1 MATLFSKIMGL
12 FRHYQVRYLLVAGS
26 TSLGYILL
34 MALGNKVLHWHY
46 MVAILVAQVITIC
59 TAFWFYRGFVF
70 RSKGTVW
77 GDFLRFLSIW
87 MTGAIAGI
95 IGTPL
100 LVEFLHIDPVI
111 AQILAIIIVAVFS
124 FLGHTFFSFRDR
136 DTKLDKEPTA

>member
-1 MATLFSKIMGL
+1 MQTITGL
-12 FRHYQVRYLLVAGS
+12 LRHYQVRYLLVAGS

-34 MALGNKVLHWHY
+34 MALLNKAAGLHY
-46 MVAILVAQVITIC
+46 MWAIVIAQIITIC

-70 RSKGTVW
+70 RSKGSVW

-95 IGTPL
+95 IGTPF
-100 LVEFLHIDPVI
+100 LVEVFGLDPVF
-111 AQILAIIIVAVFS
+111 AQVLAIIIVAVFS

-136 DTKLDKEPTA
+136 DTKLDKEPS